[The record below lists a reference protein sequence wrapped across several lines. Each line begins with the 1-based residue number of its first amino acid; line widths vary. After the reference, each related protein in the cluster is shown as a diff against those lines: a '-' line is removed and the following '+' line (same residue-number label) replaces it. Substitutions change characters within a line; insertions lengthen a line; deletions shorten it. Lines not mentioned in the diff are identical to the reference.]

1 MQRDGFSTLFG
12 GAAMWPLGVRAQQPR
27 KPLAIGFF
35 GASSAKVL
43 GQSTGAVVQRLRGT
57 PL

>member
-12 GAAMWPLGVRAQQPR
+12 GAAMRPLGVRAQQPR

-43 GQSTGAVVQRLRGT
+43 GQSTGAFVQRLRGT

>member
-12 GAAMWPLGVRAQQPR
+12 GAAMWPLGVRAQPR

-43 GQSTGAVVQRLRGT
+43 GQSTGAFVQRLRGT